1 MRRYLEIIV
10 ILPALLSAMPALS
23 LGGQFKITEVYDAR
37 TVKAEGYDADCV
49 P

>member
-23 LGGQFKITEVYDAR
+23 LGGQFKITEVYDGN
-37 TVKAEGYDADCV
+37 TVRAEGYDTDCL

>member
-10 ILPALLSAMPALS
+10 MLPALLLAIPALS
-23 LGGQFKITEVYDAR
+23 WAGQYKITEVYDAK
-37 TVKAEGYDADCV
+37 TVRAVGYDTGWL